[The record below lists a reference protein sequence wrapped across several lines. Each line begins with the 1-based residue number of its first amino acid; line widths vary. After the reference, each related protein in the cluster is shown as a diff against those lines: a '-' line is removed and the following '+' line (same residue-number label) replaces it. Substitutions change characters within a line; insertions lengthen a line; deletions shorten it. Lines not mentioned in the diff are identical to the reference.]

1 MLSNHQ
7 LTIIDL
13 NHIPI
18 DNVKKLVPKFFDKE
32 KYVIHYENFTWGLKL
47 KNILRIR
54 IQSISM
60 DKTIYWIQ
68 YTKKNRRRKK

>member
-7 LTIIDL
+7 LAIIDL

-32 KYVIHYENFTWGLKL
+32 KYVIHYENFT
-47 KNILRIR
+47 
-54 IQSISM
+54 
-60 DKTIYWIQ
+60 
-68 YTKKNRRRKK
+68 